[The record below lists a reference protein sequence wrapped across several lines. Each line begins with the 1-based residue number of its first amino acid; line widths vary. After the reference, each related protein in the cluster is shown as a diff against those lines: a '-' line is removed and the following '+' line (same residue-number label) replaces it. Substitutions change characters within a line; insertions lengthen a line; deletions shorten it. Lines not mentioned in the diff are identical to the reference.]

1 MTMHLE
7 VHAYAL
13 ARTAGERSED
23 AWAVDVDAGRLAV
36 ADGASSAWR
45 AGDWA
50 SALVDAWIAK
60 PPSVSRGAGSDGVLR
75 WVDRARAGF
84 DAEDLDGRGAPQG
97 ERAWFTEAAAA
108 RGSHAALLGLS
119 VLGLGGRRPRVRA
132 VAVGD
137 VCLLQVRGDAL
148 VAATPLA
155 DASAFGQHPD
165 LLSSTPEAPVP
176 AVVQASGPFP
186 PGDVL
191 LLMTDALAA
200 FALRTAVRA
209 PAIWQVLAGID
220 TPTFAAL
227 CADAMGAG
235 LLDRD
240 DVTLLR
246 IARPAGGAS

>member
-1 MTMHLE
+1 VAGPV
-7 VHAYAL
+7 VHAFGL
-13 ARTAGERSED
+13 AKSRGDVSED
-23 AWAVDVDAGRLAV
+23 AYAADIAKGRFAL
-36 ADGASSAWR
+36 ADGATTAWR

-50 SALVDAWIAK
+50 AALAGAWIDA
-60 PPSVSRGAGSDGVLR
+60 PPRAPRGGSPEDGFGR
-75 WVDRARAGF
+75 WIAAARAGF
-84 DAEDLDGRGAPQG
+84 AGADEPADDAP
-97 ERAWFTEAAAA
+97 WFASAAAA
-108 RGSHAALLGLS
+108 RGSHAAFLG
-119 VLGLGGRRPRVRA
+119 VVVTGMTGQRA
-132 VAVGD
+132 RWRSSAVGD

-165 LLSSTPEAPVP
+165 LLSSTAEAPVP